1 MCNVL
6 QHKKAQG
13 IFYSVNML
21 HGCWTMEV
29 QPFSQ
34 KANLQ
39 SQLFLM
45 YFFFPSVRI
54 YVLEVQ
60 VVLSVMTDVFRV
72 LLGASS
78 CKLFLHQ
85 ICC

>member
-1 MCNVL
+1 
-6 QHKKAQG
+6 
-13 IFYSVNML
+13 
-21 HGCWTMEV
+21 
-29 QPFSQ
+29 
-34 KANLQ
+34 
-39 SQLFLM
+39 M